1 MAAENFTLEE
11 FNKFMDNSCASSDML
26 VYPQLRKNL
35 YILPDNSKTQRDF
48 QVFTLKKLGKE
59 YVELKN
65 YEDWAWGLYGHWCAS
80 AFFVQAEEP
89 IHVSFYDLDYDYNAR
104 QIHQMFMDS
113 HDISYQG
120 EDNHSEEVH
129 ETTGWFINS
138 YGYKELSFTNKSY
151 IIATDSEDYTTID
164 LPELHDFADD
174 LKIW

>member
-1 MAAENFTLEE
+1 
-11 FNKFMDNSCASSDML
+11 
-26 VYPQLRKNL
+26 
-35 YILPDNSKTQRDF
+35 
-48 QVFTLKKLGKE
+48 
-59 YVELKN
+59 
-65 YEDWAWGLYGHWCAS
+65 
-80 AFFVQAEEP
+80 
-89 IHVSFYDLDYDYNAR
+89 
-104 QIHQMFMDS
+104 MFMDS